1 MGVGGQRH
9 APAALPPGNTR
20 YPLYRRLGG
29 PQGRPGRVPKISFQ
43 PGFVPRTVQPVA
55 SRCTDYAI
63 PIHSSHAVCQ
73 EITCL

>member
-9 APAALPPGNTR
+9 APAALHPGKTR

-29 PQGRPGRVPKISFQ
+29 PQGRMRKISPP
-43 PGFVPRTVQPVA
+43 PGIDLRTVQPVV

-63 PIHSSHAVCQ
+63 PAPISSTKKK
-73 EITCL
+73 INKN